1 MEKPKFITGSVF
13 TTNGIATEMEKI
25 PLFSVLC
32 QEFLNRHRNGDWGD
46 LVQEDKELNEEALLS
61 DGRLLSSY
69 NLNEEMKSKI
79 SSNDVKVYIITEW
92 DRSATTILF
101 PSEY

>member
-13 TTNGIATEMEKI
+13 TTSSIATEMEKI
-25 PLFSVLC
+25 PLFSILC
-32 QEFLNRHRNGDWGD
+32 QDFLNRHRKGDWGD